1 MKANF
6 SSCCVFSCFDANRG
20 WGCLQLSPVP
30 AIKLQ
35 KSVQIGNTPVCLRV
49 QYEVPLDA
57 IDEPLKPPARFFIRC
72 ASTPEPNH
80 GVSIRHNIVLLCPCR
95 VAPNP
100 PGARVQIL
108 AVADHIGIASSSAPC
123 SQFHALW
130 LRTRL
135 DNNVGSGLRL
145 GTTGVEIDQRLIKL
159 GPNTAVRFA
168 GVAKFPRQLPVKE
181 GEKLIDWQVDRLGLK
196 TRW

>member
-1 MKANF
+1 
-6 SSCCVFSCFDANRG
+6 
-20 WGCLQLSPVP
+20 
-30 AIKLQ
+30 
-35 KSVQIGNTPVCLRV
+35 
-49 QYEVPLDA
+49 
-57 IDEPLKPPARFFIRC
+57 
-72 ASTPEPNH
+72 
-80 GVSIRHNIVLLCPCR
+80 
-95 VAPNP
+95 
-100 PGARVQIL
+100 
-108 AVADHIGIASSSAPC
+108 
-123 SQFHALW
+123 